1 VEEARE
7 GPGVSEARR
16 AILGGLRQAIGRD
29 DGAQGRAEA
38 VVRRRLENP
47 TPHLLPERG
56 QLEPEARVRLF
67 VDMARAVNADV
78 ERLDKL
84 ADVPA
89 AVSTYLRDHNQPQ
102 RVVVAPD
109 PVLDQAGWNSQPLL
123 RVRRGAASPEDA
135 TGVTLA
141 PAGVAE
147 TGTLLLT
154 SAPERPTLLA
164 FLPET
169 SVVVLFAGDIDG
181 AYEQSWSR
189 LRDTL
194 GEPPRSV
201 NLITGPSRTGDIA
214 QKIELGAHGPK
225 RLLVLIV
232 DEDPA

>member
-1 VEEARE
+1 MEEAPE
-7 GPGVSEARR
+7 GPAVSESRR
-16 AILGGLRQAIGRD
+16 AILGALRKAVGRD
-29 DGAQGRAEA
+29 EAEQGRAEA
-38 VVRRRLENP
+38 AVRRRLASP
-47 TPHLLPERG
+47 MPHLLPERG
-56 QLEPEARVRLF
+56 QIEPEARVRLF

-78 ERLDKL
+78 QQLDSL
-84 ADVPA
+84 ADVPG

-109 PVLDQAGWNSQPLL
+109 PVLDQAGWASQPLL
-123 RVRRGAASPEDA
+123 RVRRGGALPEDTA
-135 TGVTLA
+135 AVTLA

-154 SAPERPTLLA
+154 SAAERPALLA

-181 AYEQSWSR
+181 AYEQSWAR

-225 RLLVLIV
+225 RLLILVI

>member
-1 VEEARE
+1 MAQAE
-7 GPGVSEARR
+7 GTAVSEARR
-16 AILGGLRQAIGRD
+16 AVLGALRKSIGRD
-29 DGAQGRAEA
+29 EAEQARAA
-38 VVRRRLENP
+38 SAVRRRLDAP
-47 TPHLLPERG
+47 SPHLLPARG
-56 QLEPEARVRLF
+56 QIDAEGRVQLF
-67 VDMARAVNADV
+67 TDMARAVNADV
-78 ERLDKL
+78 QRLARL
-84 ADVPA
+84 GEVPA

-109 PVLDQAGWNSQPLL
+109 PILDQAGWEQRPLL
-123 RVRRGAASPEDA
+123 RVRRGAADPDDGA
-135 TGVTLA
+135 AVTLA
-141 PAGVAE
+141 PAAVAE

-169 SVVVLFAGDIDG
+169 SIVVLFAGDVDG
-181 AYEQSWSR
+181 AYEQSWAR
-189 LRDTL
+189 LRESL

-225 RLLVLIV
+225 RLLILIV